1 MRGAAH
7 YSSPSPTSF
16 PLCTMAKDKFTE
28 LRHKYNHQV
37 PAAALFINTGH
48 KALRLECPEIGKEF
62 SDNVYIGKGGRSFVS
77 AAGPTN
83 TVS

>member
-1 MRGAAH
+1 MSH
-7 YSSPSPTSF
+7 
-16 PLCTMAKDKFTE
+16 KFAE
-28 LRHKYNHQV
+28 LKASYAHQV
-37 PAAALFINTGH
+37 PAQALFINAGH

-83 TVS
+83 TVL